1 MTPLPEEKI
10 DEVNLNPCN
19 REKSNCTIFLG
30 YTSNL
35 ISSGIRE
42 TFRYLAQ
49 HNMVST
55 STSDSHNWIHETS
68 SVILEDKSNIDF
80 INFSSL
86 WWYKSSDDRLMY
98 ENMMYNIIR
107 YTELLY

>member
-1 MTPLPEEKI
+1 MNHLLQIDCKMTQIPEEKI

-42 TFRYLAQ
+42 TFCYLAQ
-49 HNMVST
+49 HNMVG
-55 STSDSHNWIHETS
+55 IP
-68 SVILEDKSNIDF
+68 VLESKANPLI
-80 INFSSL
+80 
-86 WWYKSSDDRLMY
+86 
-98 ENMMYNIIR
+98 
-107 YTELLY
+107 